1 MTDEDFEIH
10 VFVNCPYDTKYRP
23 LQRALIFALIK
34 LGFVPC
40 LAAQIS
46 NSGQMR
52 MEKIRQQIRE
62 CRHSVH
68 DLSWVISGSKGEA
81 ARMNMPYELGLDLGA
96 LWYGGAPLDK
106 KVLLVLERK
115 RGSVKIALSDH
126 AGFDLRTHEGRI
138 DLLLREV
145 RAHFYAHLAS
155 QPDGVP
161 AGFPGH
167 DELMAEW
174 QLFLAWLQKRPDGS
188 LRSESELES
197 MEVAK
202 FKDKV
207 SEWLDAGKSTPQSI
221 SPAHDLIQ
229 EHVSGLFDHFIQHAI
244 APWALFNTLSGVSID
259 LPDGRKIRYSGIEF
273 SGSARIVFWEGFP
286 KPFIQEISQ
295 KAFEW
300 TRKLCQEQ
308 KLSPSI
314 PLQET
319 ASFLENGL
327 DRSLDKMVEIDQ
339 RLRGKGVPSSVPRY
353 PPTQEQ
359 ASLKRLINNRL
370 KAELRLAGR

>member
-1 MTDEDFEIH
+1 MTDEDYEIH
-10 VFVNCPYDTKYRP
+10 VFVNCPYDSKYRP

-115 RGSVKIALSDH
+115 RGSVRKALSDH

-145 RAHFYAHLAS
+145 RAHFYAHRAS
-155 QPDGVP
+155 QPGGVTS
-161 AGFPGH
+161 GFPGH

-174 QLFLAWLQKRPDGS
+174 QLFLTWLQKRPDGS
-188 LRSESELES
+188 LRSETELQS
-197 MEVAK
+197 MEVAE

-207 SEWLDAGKSTPQSI
+207 REWLEAGKSTPQSP

-229 EHVSGLFDHFIQHAI
+229 NYVRALFDHFIQHAI
-244 APWALFNTLSGVSID
+244 TPWAYFNARGIALD
-259 LPDGRKIRYSGIEF
+259 LPDGRKIRLCGGEF

-286 KPFIQEISQ
+286 KPYIQEITQ

-308 KLSPSI
+308 KLPPAI

-319 ASFLENGL
+319 ATFLENGL
-327 DRSLDKMVEIDQ
+327 DRSLAKMVEIDQ

-353 PPTQEQ
+353 TPTHEQ
-359 ASLKRLINNRL
+359 VPLRRNIDDRLR
-370 KAELRLAGR
+370 AELRLAAR

>member
-1 MTDEDFEIH
+1 MTDEDYEIH
-10 VFVNCPYDTKYRP
+10 VFVNCPYDSKYRP

-115 RGSVKIALSDH
+115 RGSVRKALSDH

-145 RAHFYAHLAS
+145 RAHFYAHRAS
-155 QPDGVP
+155 QPGGVTS
-161 AGFPGH
+161 GFPGH

-188 LRSESELES
+188 LRSETELQS
-197 MEVAK
+197 MEVAE

-207 SEWLDAGKSTPQSI
+207 REWLEAGKSTPQSP

-229 EHVSGLFDHFIQHAI
+229 NYVRSLFEHFIQHAI
-244 APWALFNTLSGVSID
+244 TPWAFFNARGISLD
-259 LPDGRKIRYSGIEF
+259 LPDGRKIRLSGMEF
-273 SGSARIVFWEGFP
+273 SGSTRTVFWEGFP
-286 KPFIQEISQ
+286 KPYIQEITQ

-308 KLSPSI
+308 KLSPAI

-327 DRSLDKMVEIDQ
+327 DRSLAKMVEIDQ
-339 RLRGKGVPSSVPRY
+339 RLRGKGIPSSVSRY
-353 PPTQEQ
+353 TPTQEQ
-359 ASLKRLINNRL
+359 VPLKRVIDDRL
-370 KAELRLAGR
+370 RAELRLAGR